1 MKFDLEK
8 NKYDFVYFGYSIL
21 IYFKISLFL
30 LMKDF
35 RCIIITLCNTFE
47 IHVEI

>member
-1 MKFDLEK
+1 MKFDLEI
-8 NKYDFVYFGYSIL
+8 NKYDFLYFGYNLL
-21 IYFKISLFL
+21 IYYRSILFL

-35 RCIIITLCNTFE
+35 RCIIITFCNAFQ